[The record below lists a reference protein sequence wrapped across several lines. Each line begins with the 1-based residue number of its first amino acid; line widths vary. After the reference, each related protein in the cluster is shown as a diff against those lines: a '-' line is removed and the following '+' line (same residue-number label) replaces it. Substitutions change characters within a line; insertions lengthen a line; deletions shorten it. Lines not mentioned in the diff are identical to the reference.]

1 MINFCV
7 LTGKKNLRKFFGR
20 LVKSVLAMSTTK
32 LWAKLNFLKSFF
44 LSGSLNKFFMLYGKR
59 NSAMLLKFRF
69 TSPEDSFSRSKNL
82 KLHKCWVF
90 AYLQQKKCLRKRFG
104 RLVKSV
110 LVLSTVTFWGRLFFW
125 RFFFCNIENK
135 FYASWQKKLSEVVK
149 TSFYESR
156 RSIFSLEKL
165 ENAQMCSFL
174 VLTAKRILRKLLAE
188 LSKVNLYCPE

>member
-1 MINFCV
+1 MAKETQRCCWNFVLRVQKILFLVPKFKNAQMFSFCV
-7 LTGKKNLRKFFGR
+7 LT
-20 LVKSVLAMSTTK
+20 S
-32 LWAKLNFLKSFF
+32 
-44 LSGSLNKFFMLYGKR
+44 
-59 NSAMLLKFRF
+59 
-69 TSPEDSFSRSKNL
+69 
-82 KLHKCWVF
+82 
-90 AYLQQKKCLRKRFG
+90 KKCLRKRFG
-104 RLVKSV
+104 GLVKSV